1 MPHDRISALPT
12 WLLSRANLRAQRLL
26 HGALAAAGSRGYHYR
41 ILAALEHDH
50 LSQAELGRRV
60 AVDRSDVVAT
70 LATLESDGLVHR
82 SPDPADR
89 RRNVVRLTPAG
100 RTELDRLDAVVR
112 SVQDEVLAP
121 LGPEDRRRLASLL
134 ARLGDRMD
142 R

>member
-1 MPHDRISALPT
+1 MTRDRISTLPT

-26 HGALAAAGSRGYHYR
+26 HGALADTGRRGHHYR
-41 ILAALEHDH
+41 ILAALEDAP

-60 AVDRSDVVAT
+60 ALDRSDVVGG
-70 LATLESDGLVHR
+70 LVDLETDGLVHR

-100 RTELDRLDAVVR
+100 RTELDRLHAVVTA
-112 SVQDEVLAP
+112 VQDEVLAP
-121 LGPEDRRRLASLL
+121 LDPAERRRLASLL